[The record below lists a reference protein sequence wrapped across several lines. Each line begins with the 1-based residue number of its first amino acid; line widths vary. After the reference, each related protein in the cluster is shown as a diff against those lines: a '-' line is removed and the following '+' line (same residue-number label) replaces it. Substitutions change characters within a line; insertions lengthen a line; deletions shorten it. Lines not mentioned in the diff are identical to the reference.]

1 FLVPRN
7 DNILNK
13 YPSIFKDKLVFFFA
27 AVAYFLSIKIALYSM
42 ITYLAASKT
51 LDFIVEGGGMIR
63 KRPLEQ

>member
-1 FLVPRN
+1 MTTSSINIPVFLKIN
-7 DNILNK
+7 W
-13 YPSIFKDKLVFFFA
+13 YFFA

-51 LDFIVEGGGMIR
+51 LYFIVEGGGMIR